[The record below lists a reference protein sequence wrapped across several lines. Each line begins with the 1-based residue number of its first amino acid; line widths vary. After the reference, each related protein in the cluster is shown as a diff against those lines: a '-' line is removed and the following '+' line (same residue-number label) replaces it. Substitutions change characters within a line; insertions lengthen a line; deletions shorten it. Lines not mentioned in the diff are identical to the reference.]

1 MKVDNSKNSGYLAPT
16 YKTAPSFKGI
26 AGGLHASGA
35 LMQSIENQ
43 GFWLSFLIQDFGG
56 MTVPRTIAGFLR
68 DKEITGEYNMQEG
81 FEVLGREG
89 LTGPCMMAV
98 APLSLLLAAKFGKS
112 TSVNTQLI
120 KRFGNN
126 LKEMVSRPEFDK
138 SLLKNPDKFKQEF
151 YKLNIQK
158 MLNDTIG
165 KEKVTC
171 ESVEYI
177 IKQLADIENIPAVAK
192 LHWFRGKSK
201 YRNERMNNIVSYIN
215 NLKYSSGTDLDML
228 QKVKFGSDITN
239 DKKVFLTKDT
249 IDAMI
254 KYTEDAITAN
264 KHLDKLNEIQAES
277 IKNKSLAKR
286 MITNIS
292 MMAATLGVLSVLPKI
307 YARSD
312 VAPGARK
319 EHKEAK
325 ASNSAPSFKGK
336 PNQSWLEKLGQLI
349 GKNKN
354 DFVSSE
360 LEYNG
365 HNFTNTLMAGLS
377 IFGLLVPRGL
387 RAYSRAQVNEDGKKD
402 LTELWEIFIRDLT
415 SSLAV
420 VFAVPMGTRA
430 FVTLYEKNRGFVL
443 MHKDRTKSK
452 FKTALDLLNPYS
464 KAHVLTNAEITA
476 LYDNVN
482 SKEKMLN
489 FCKYIDK
496 NGGDIQKILSKSKE
510 SGKIFNKSSFELA
523 SLKGM
528 SKADKNKKLI
538 SFFENFNK
546 ADANELITKMMKGS
560 LKNKSKIT
568 SFARGLN
575 SVPGLL
581 TTFFISPYILGWFIP
596 RLTYK
601 NTRRIHEKEDRERAL
616 KQGQL
621 KINS

>member
-1 MKVDNSKNSGYLAPT
+1 MKVDNNQNTS
-16 YKTAPSFKGI
+16 YKCPKYTPCPAFKSL

-35 LMQSIENQ
+35 IMQGIENQ

-68 DKEITGEYNMQEG
+68 DKEVTGEYNMQEG

-98 APLSLLLAAKFGKS
+98 APISLLLAAKFGKS

-120 KRFGNN
+120 KRFGNS
-126 LKEMVSRPEFDK
+126 LKEMLANTNFDK
-138 SLLKNPDKFKQEF
+138 NLLKNPDKFKQEF
-151 YKLNIQK
+151 YKLNIEK
-158 MLNDTIG
+158 ILADTVG
-165 KEKVTC
+165 KENTKK
-171 ESVEYI
+171 ESVDYI
-177 IKQLADIENIPAVAK
+177 MKQLANRENIPAGVK
-192 LHWFRGKSK
+192 LSRFRGKSK
-201 YRNERMNNIVSYIN
+201 YKKECLENIVTHIN
-215 NLKYSSGTDLDML
+215 NLKYESGTDLDML
-228 QKVKFGSDITN
+228 QKVKFGSDIFN
-239 DKKVFLTKDT
+239 DKKVFSTKDT

-254 KYTEDAITAN
+254 KYTDDAITAN

-307 YARSD
+307 YARSN

-319 EHKEAK
+319 EHKEKRTEDNNIA
-325 ASNSAPSFKGK
+325 FKGK
-336 PNQSWLEKLGQLI
+336 SNKNLLEKLGKLI
-349 GKNKN
+349 DKNKN

-387 RAYSRAQVNEDGKKD
+387 RAYNRAQVNEDGKKD
-402 LTELWEIFIRDLT
+402 LTELWEIFIRDVT

-430 FVTLYEKNRGFVL
+430 FVTAYEKNTGFVL
-443 MHKDRTKSK
+443 MNKDRTRSK
-452 FKTALDLLNPYS
+452 FKTIIDLLNPYS
-464 KAHVLTNAEITA
+464 KAHVLTNSEITA

-496 NGGDIQKILSKSKE
+496 NGGDIQKILAKSKNS
-510 SGKIFNKSSFELA
+510 SGIFNKTTFEL
-523 SLKGM
+523 SSIKNLK
-528 SKADKNKKLI
+528 KADKNKKI
-538 SFFENFNK
+538 ITFFEKFDKSN
-546 ADANELITKMMKGS
+546 ANELISKMMKGS
-560 LKNKSKIT
+560 IKNKSKIT

-575 SVPGLL
+575 SIPGLL

-601 NTRRIHEKEDRERAL
+601 NTRRIHENEDKERAL
-616 KQGQL
+616 K
-621 KINS
+621 KINA